1 MTRQRRL
8 AGDPGPRQL
17 VERILRVDHAGE
29 YGARRIYDG
38 QLAVLGK
45 SPAAPTIRHMAEQEQ
60 AHLDTFNRLL
70 PQRRVR
76 PTLLSPLW
84 HVGGFAL
91 GAASALLGE
100 KAAMACTEAVEEVID
115 EHYARQMEKLGEA
128 EPELRQTIEQFRADE
143 IAHRD
148 TARAEGAADA
158 PGYDLLSKGVKAI
171 TRGAIWLSERI

>member
-1 MTRQRRL
+1 MTRPRRL
-8 AGDPGPRQL
+8 AGDPDPRQL

-29 YGARRIYDG
+29 YGAKRIYDG

-45 SPAAPTIRHMAEQEQ
+45 SPSAPTIRHMAQQEQ
-60 AHLDTFNRLL
+60 AHLDAFDRLL

-91 GAASALLGE
+91 GAATALLGE

-115 EHYARQMEKLGEA
+115 AHYARQVDKLGPA

-148 TARAEGAADA
+148 AARAEGAAEA